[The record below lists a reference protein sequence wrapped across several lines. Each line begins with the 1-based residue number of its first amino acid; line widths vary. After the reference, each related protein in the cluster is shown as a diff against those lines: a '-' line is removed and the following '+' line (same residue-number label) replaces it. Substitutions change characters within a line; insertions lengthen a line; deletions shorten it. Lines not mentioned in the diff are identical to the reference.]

1 MSRSYKKDYALGK
14 KGEKEVLPTI
24 RQYFGRDIVKSVNR
38 YEKFD
43 FKDDI
48 HKYELKCRDACS
60 TTYDTTIIASD
71 KICPNMIFLF
81 KFYDGL
87 YYIKY
92 DKTVFDNYEK
102 RLFVRFERDDYID
115 IEKFY
120 IFIPVS
126 DLQKIN

>member
-1 MSRSYKKDYALGK
+1 MSRSYKKDYATGK

-24 RQYFGRDIVKSVNR
+24 RQFFNRDIIKSVNR

-43 FKDDI
+43 FKDECY
-48 HKYELKCRDACS
+48 KYELKCRDACL
-60 TTYDTTIIASD
+60 TTYDTTIIPSN
-71 KICPNMIFLF
+71 KICPNIIFLF

-92 DKTVFDNYEK
+92 DKTVFDNYTK
-102 RLFVRFERDDYID
+102 KIFVRFERSDYID
-115 IEKFY
+115 IPIEY
-120 IFIPVS
+120 IYIPVG